1 MTAARHAQFMG
12 RYDECNAVLQLLS
25 STACMGGVAGMIKQ
39 KSLHCLFVCLLIQ
52 SFHSLV
58 FAHLSVHA
66 SIKHLSFYQ
75 DPYIQSQA
83 DPYEKN
89 CLRCK
94 AGAREVWI
102 SMQQESRSDCSCLM
116 KMCANRTAALQH
128 SRAIPLQS

>member
-39 KSLHCLFVCLLIQ
+39 KSFHCLFVCLLIQ

-66 SIKHLSFYQ
+66 SIHQTLVFLSG
-75 DPYIQSQA
+75 PIHTVS
-83 DPYEKN
+83 
-89 CLRCK
+89 
-94 AGAREVWI
+94 
-102 SMQQESRSDCSCLM
+102 SRSL
-116 KMCANRTAALQH
+116 
-128 SRAIPLQS
+128 